1 VPKPPPAS
9 VEHLVEELMNRQISK
24 AERMRLLRELVKSG
38 QDVPDALLERAL
50 RKLMD
55 RLSD

>member
-1 VPKPPPAS
+1 
-9 VEHLVEELMNRQISK
+9 MNRQISK